1 MTIYLD
7 FDGETVDDTSWNF
20 DDNATP
26 NNPSDDTYPTI
37 NAGPYSRESR
47 STVDSTLS
55 GYEYDGIATVD
66 PETGA
71 ESTTTYYR
79 GHGAWAPIM
88 GVGYDKTITQWPKG
102 EYAAANETQDDL
114 AFIDSYLPR
123 LGTPNTT
130 APGILGVDDSQTVYV
145 IADGEDIARHTL
157 TINNFPAT
165 IRVDKVDSN
174 GNLLADLTVRG
185 PSGNVV
191 ATETPDNESFW
202 SLETTLENGSPTGS
216 YLVEVRS
223 IGWGTVDTGFSPL
236 HVDRRV
242 RTGDR
247 RSRSQHR
254 PAHHHDDDDH
264 GPTTVD
270 KPTTT
275 VVPPTTPP
283 RELAPLG
290 ARLTAI
296 SPERLFDTRSPSSTI
311 LGRLGAGENARLTVN
326 AAPLGATAAVIN
338 IVGVDPASR
347 GFISLGPC
355 STAPDGERTSTLNP
369 GRDVANS
376 VIVPLSSG
384 GDMCIYSSTSTHA
397 VADLTGWLGES
408 GDVSLDKL
416 DAQRVVDSR
425 SGLGL
430 TARLQPGKVRVIDL
444 ANNLA
449 STDIDAVSVNVTTI
463 RASARG
469 FITLNDCSRTTMSS
483 LNFDAGEVRGN
494 NGVFALDARQRLC
507 IMSTSPTDVTL
518 DITGQFGTNSGLT
531 FVTADPQRV
540 LDTRQV
546 GWVAPETNTTFGVPL
561 LVIDNEMAI
570 TPQAASIN
578 LTAAQQTSGG
588 FITSWNCG
596 SRPETSTLNMT
607 PGSAIANGA
616 LVSLSASGRSCLFH
630 ASGGHLI
637 VDLAGFWI

>member
-1 MTIYLD
+1 
-7 FDGETVDDTSWNF
+7 
-20 DDNATP
+20 
-26 NNPSDDTYPTI
+26 
-37 NAGPYSRESR
+37 
-47 STVDSTLS
+47 
-55 GYEYDGIATVD
+55 
-66 PETGA
+66 
-71 ESTTTYYR
+71 
-79 GHGAWAPIM
+79 
-88 GVGYDKTITQWPKG
+88 
-102 EYAAANETQDDL
+102 
-114 AFIDSYLPR
+114 
-123 LGTPNTT
+123 
-130 APGILGVDDSQTVYV
+130 V
-145 IADGEDIARHTL
+145 IADGGDIARHTL

-326 AAPLGATAAVIN
+326 AAPLGATAAMIN

-449 STDIDAVSVNVTTI
+449 STDIDAVSANVTTI